1 MRHALLPPH
10 CTRFTLA
17 GIAISCLA
25 PAALAQSETAPAALP
40 ASGFSATFNT
50 YAVAADHPLAS
61 RAGAEMLAQGGNAV
75 DAAVAA
81 SFTLSVV
88 RPFSCGIGGGGFM
101 LISLPPDDTKPTSPR
116 IERAINYREM
126 APRGARKN
134 LYESLDHDRASL
146 DGALASGV
154 PGTVAGLLYALD
166 TYGTLDRATVLAPAI
181 RAARDGFK
189 TDAAYMRA
197 AMNATERFV
206 MNKDYQTRFAFTW
219 ERFLGSGAIK
229 LGDTVKNPEQ
239 AALLETIAQ
248 GGSPA
253 FYTGPFAQS
262 LIEHVNADAL
272 LTFTAGSTK
281 AAPRNTSPRN
291 TTWFTEADFKLPRVD
306 DGDPLVVDFLG
317 KRVLLMPPPSSGG
330 VAIGQIL
337 GLAERRDLAKLWTE
351 GNSGSYAHQLAESFK
366 FAFADRANYLAD
378 PKFTTIPVKKLL
390 GEQRLN
396 DFARRI
402 NPSHSAGPEYYGEPG
417 QIKNDAGT
425 SHISVVDASGGA
437 VACTE
442 TINTEFGSYLVVP
455 GSGFCLN
462 NQMDDFTTR
471 LDKPNTYGLRQS
483 EKNLPEPGKR
493 PLSSMSPTIVLDADN
508 APILVAGASGGPR
521 IITATAQSILN
532 ILVRNMTAADAV
544 AARRMHH
551 QWLPSVLEVERG
563 FDDKEIMHGMGV
575 SLWLRKVRH
584 NVKESTSGA
593 VVQLIHRTAAGK
605 LDAVSDPRKGG
616 VPAGE

>member
-1 MRHALLPPH
+1 MRRTASLTLVA
-10 CTRFTLA
+10 RLALA
-17 GIAISCLA
+17 GMAIVCLA

-40 ASGFSATFNT
+40 TSGFSATFTT

-61 RAGAEMLAQGGNAV
+61 QAGAEILAQGGNAV

-101 LISLPPDDTKPTSPR
+101 LISLPPKDTKPTSPR

-126 APRGARKN
+126 APRGVRKN
-134 LYESLDHDRASL
+134 IYESLDQDRASL
-146 DGALASGV
+146 DGALASAV

-181 RAARDGFK
+181 HAAREGFQ

-229 LGDTVKNPEQ
+229 LGDTIKNPEQ
-239 AALLETIAQ
+239 AALLEAIAKD
-248 GGSPA
+248 GAPA

-272 LTFTAGSTK
+272 ITFTAGSTK
-281 AAPRNTSPRN
+281 AASRNTPPRN

-306 DGDPLVVDFLG
+306 DTEPLTVDFLG

-330 VAIGQIL
+330 VALGQIL

-351 GNSGSYAHQLAESFK
+351 GNSASYAHQLAESFK

-378 PKFTTIPVKKLL
+378 PRFTTIPVRKLL

-402 NPSHSAGPEYYGEPG
+402 NPSHSSGPEYYGEPG
-417 QIKNDAGT
+417 QIKDDAGT
-425 SHISVVDASGGA
+425 SHISVIDASGGA

-471 LDKPNTYGLRQS
+471 LDKPNVYGLRQS

-493 PLSSMSPTIVLDADN
+493 PLSSMSPTIVLDAD
-508 APILVAGASGGPR
+508 APIIVAGASGGPR
-521 IITATAQSILN
+521 IITATVQSILN
-532 ILVRNMTAADAV
+532 ILVRNMSASDAV

-563 FDDKEIMHGMGV
+563 FDDKEIMGGLGV

-584 NVKESTSGA
+584 NVKEATSGA
-593 VVQLIHRTAAGK
+593 VVQLIHRTRAGA

-616 VPAGE
+616 VPAGQ

>member
-1 MRHALLPPH
+1 MIPATRTSTLHVVRRYAASWLL
-10 CTRFTLA
+10 
-17 GIAISCLA
+17 ISCGVFSA
-25 PAALAQSETAPAALP
+25 SAQSETAPAALP
-40 ASGFSATFNT
+40 TSGFSATFT
-50 YAVAADHPLAS
+50 HYAVAADHPFAS
-61 RAGAEMLAQGGNAV
+61 QAGAEILAQGGNAV

-101 LISLPPDDTKPTSPR
+101 LISLPPKDAKPNSPR

-126 APRGARKN
+126 APRGARKSI
-134 LYESLDHDRASL
+134 YESLDVDRASL
-146 DGALASGV
+146 DGALACGV
-154 PGTVAGLLYALD
+154 PGTVAGLLYALE

-181 RAARDGFK
+181 RAAREGFQ

-197 AMNATERFV
+197 VMNATERFV

-219 ERFLGSGAIK
+219 EHFLGSGAIK
-229 LGDTVKNPEQ
+229 LGDTIKNPEQ
-239 AALLETIAQ
+239 AALLEAIAKD
-248 GGSPA
+248 GAPA
-253 FYTGPFAQS
+253 FYSGPFAQS

-272 LTFTAGSTK
+272 ITHTHGGRT
-281 AAPRNTSPRN
+281 APRNTD
-291 TTWFTEADFKLPRVD
+291 WFTEADFKLPRVD
-306 DGDPLVVDFLG
+306 DGEPLAVDFLG

-330 VAIGQIL
+330 IALGQIL

-351 GNSGSYAHQLAESFK
+351 GNSASYAHQLAESFK

-378 PKFTTIPVKKLL
+378 PHFTPIPVKKLL

-425 SHISVVDASGGA
+425 SHISVIDASGGA

-471 LDKPNTYGLRQS
+471 LDKPNAYGLRQS
-483 EKNLPEPGKR
+483 DKNLPEPGKR
-493 PLSSMSPTIVLDADN
+493 PLSSMSPTIVLDDN
-508 APILVAGASGGPR
+508 APIIVAGASGGPR

-532 ILVRNMTAADAV
+532 ILVREMSAADAV

-563 FDDKEIMHGMGV
+563 FDDKEIMEGLGV

-584 NVKESTSGA
+584 NVKEATSGA
-593 VVQLIHRTAAGK
+593 VVQLIHKTPAGT
-605 LDAVSDPRKGG
+605 LNAVSDPRKGG
-616 VPAGE
+616 APAGQ